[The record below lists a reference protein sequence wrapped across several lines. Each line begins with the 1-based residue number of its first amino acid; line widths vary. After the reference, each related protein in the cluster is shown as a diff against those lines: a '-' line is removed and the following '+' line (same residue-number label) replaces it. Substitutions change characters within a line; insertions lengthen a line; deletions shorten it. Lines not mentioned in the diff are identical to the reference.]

1 VPDEN
6 TSGYCQA
13 RARLDLDQLK
23 EYSFL
28 FFNSPAIMLYTLEWK
43 TPEGQ
48 LWLHITENL
57 IKKNQGTTLTSPDPE
72 TIVLLKEKND
82 KIVETI

>member
-1 VPDEN
+1 
-6 TSGYCQA
+6 
-13 RARLDLDQLK
+13 
-23 EYSFL
+23 
-28 FFNSPAIMLYTLEWK
+28 MLYTLEWK

-57 IKKNQGTTLTSPDPE
+57 VTKNQGTTLTSPDPD